1 MRSQLL
7 DPYDV
12 VAGVLI
18 PMQGHTAG
26 AEEPAFAAALCRAYN
41 DVLVTDW
48 LDPEPRLRAS
58 ICIPHESPAE
68 AVAEIERRADDP
80 RFVQVLFP
88 SGTFLPWSD
97 PKYRPIPPRA
107 AAHGLPVAIHLGG
120 TEGHR
125 GDGWPSFYLEQHAW
139 YGNAVAVALTG
150 LVAGG
155 VLDAV
160 PDLQFV
166 LVEGGVSWLPSL
178 LWGLDDAWE
187 LCRDDVPWLTR
198 PPSEIVRER
207 VWFTTQPI
215 DEPPVPAHLATT
227 WEQTG
232 MTDRILFS
240 SDYPH
245 WDFDDPITALRVLPA
260 ALRRPMAAA
269 NAARLYGLTLTGAR
283 NERRAG
289 RGVLRRRH
297 PRRTGLDRRP
307 LAAAEPLLARLR
319 PGGRAARGP
328 RPGRCLPAR
337 DGRGPRSTRRGD
349 PARRRPRPPGP
360 RWRTGHHGDPDLHHR
375 VRRQPQPRVRGR
387 LCRAVNTW
395 VAQRFLDHEPR
406 AAGRSPCRSVTRR
419 RPSPRSST
427 GRTTRASCR
436 CCSRCAA
443 TTCAGV
449 TRCSGRSSPR
459 AAAAGLVV
467 TLHAWGGSAAPRPRP
482 GSPTPTCRTTCP
494 TGRSRSPQL
503 VSLVAEGALGA
514 LPGLRVTVAECGR
527 PGCRRCCGGWTRSG

>member
-1 MRSQLL
+1 MTTTDSATATTRAPARRRARTPIVDADIHPVVTADRLAAALPEPWRRRLHRFGLRGAPPPAVYPRVRHGGMRRDAHPDAAGGPARPPGSDLDLMRSQLL

-68 AVAEIERRADDP
+68 AVAEIERRAADP

-97 PKYRPIPPRA
+97 PKYRPIYAAA

-160 PDLQFV
+160 PDLQLV

-269 NAARLYGLTLTGAR
+269 NAARLYGLTL
-283 NERRAG
+283 
-289 RGVLRRRH
+289 
-297 PRRTGLDRRP
+297 
-307 LAAAEPLLARLR
+307 
-319 PGGRAARGP
+319 
-328 RPGRCLPAR
+328 
-337 DGRGPRSTRRGD
+337 
-349 PARRRPRPPGP
+349 
-360 RWRTGHHGDPDLHHR
+360 
-375 VRRQPQPRVRGR
+375 
-387 LCRAVNTW
+387 
-395 VAQRFLDHEPR
+395 
-406 AAGRSPCRSVTRR
+406 
-419 RPSPRSST
+419 
-427 GRTTRASCR
+427 
-436 CCSRCAA
+436 
-443 TTCAGV
+443 
-449 TRCSGRSSPR
+449 
-459 AAAAGLVV
+459 
-467 TLHAWGGSAAPRPRP
+467 P
-482 GSPTPTCRTTCP
+482 GS
-494 TGRSRSPQL
+494 
-503 VSLVAEGALGA
+503 EG
-514 LPGLRVTVAECGR
+514 
-527 PGCRRCCGGWTRSG
+527 